1 MNNEKIK
8 DYVVSGFAIVYGLI
22 TIAIMIA
29 CIFKGIE
36 TGNRVYGVL
45 MFATTVIGI
54 TLIEATDKVFELIYK
69 MTTSID

>member
-22 TIAIMIA
+22 TIAIVIA

-36 TGNRVYGVL
+36 TGDRVYGVL
-45 MFATTVIGI
+45 VFATTVIGMA
-54 TLIEATDKVFELIYK
+54 LIEATGKAFELILQNDN
-69 MTTSID
+69 ID